1 VPQSPLARL
10 LLGASAVLFS
20 TYPCRA
26 QTQQLP
32 TQQPPPP
39 AQPPKQQSPP
49 PAGQQAAQSPQIK
62 KPAAGPPAPQ
72 STHYPVLLLVQGN
85 DQPWSVRIGLRGPER
100 MDRTGYPPIPLEP
113 AEVVREGATDS
124 WTYHAKDSQTG
135 AAVSVHVSREAC
147 TDPASGG
154 KFAFTASIEHAQ
166 IGLAQ
171 GCARVATE
179 LFPKI
184 NNQPTDDDDTKD
196 KPAPPTITK
205 FKPPV
210 AVAYLNAA
218 GKLIVKR
225 GTVARAVPGKSG
237 YQPALSHD
245 GKRLLYTTDEQG
257 AEKSAEMGRERT
269 ISLYDWTTGKSTE
282 LIRGS
287 VQQPFWSPDDTHFA
301 FLKFDGGKWQLW
313 TAPVDAPEKAT
324 LVYPGEAISLHGWA
338 DAQAILA
345 GDLQT
350 LFWIG
355 EDGTLKQNLASS
367 DLYGKDQFGLS
378 SANTVRIHPLNPDL
392 LLVSAE
398 FLPAAAAAYLKN
410 AQAANTNK
418 DAPKIAGPPAGQAF
432 FLYEIKSKRRVLLS
446 PANLTS
452 SLAGWSRDG
461 LQIYFTG
468 RDASGKAMSI
478 YKMFWDG
485 TSQIK
490 VQDGYDL
497 VIGQ

>member
-10 LLGASAVLFS
+10 LLGASAVLF
-20 TYPCRA
+20 TAHLCRA
-26 QTQQLP
+26 QTPQPPAQ
-32 TQQPPPP
+32 QQPPPQ
-39 AQPPKQQSPP
+39 QPPKQPTPP
-49 PAGQQAAQSPQIK
+49 PPSQQSAVPSQAK
-62 KPAAGPPAPQ
+62 KPAVGPPAPQ

-85 DQPWSVRIGLRGPER
+85 DQSWSVRIGLRGPER
-100 MDRTGYPPIPLEP
+100 MDRNGYPPIPLEP
-113 AEVVREGATDS
+113 TDVARDGSTDS

-135 AAVSVHVSREAC
+135 AAVSVHITRETCA
-147 TDPASGG
+147 DPASTN
-154 KFAFTASIEHAQ
+154 KYAFSASTEHAQ
-166 IGLAQ
+166 IGSGQ

-184 NNQPTDDDDTKD
+184 NNQPTDDDDDAKD

-218 GKLIVKR
+218 GKLIIKR
-225 GTVARAVPGKSG
+225 GTIARAVPGKSG

-245 GKRLLYTTDEQG
+245 GKRLLYTAD
-257 AEKSAEMGRERT
+257 EKSAEKPEERT
-269 ISLYDWTTGKSTE
+269 ISLYDWGTGKTTE

-287 VQQPFWSPDDTHFA
+287 VQQPFWSSDDTRVA
-301 FLKFDGGKWQLW
+301 FLKFDGTKWQLW
-313 TAPVDAPEKAT
+313 TAAVDAPEKAA

-355 EDGTLKQNLASS
+355 EDGTLKQNLASA

-378 SANTVRIHPLNPDL
+378 SGNTVRVHPLNPDL

-398 FLPAAAAAYLKN
+398 ILPAAAAAYLKS
-410 AQAANTNK
+410 AQATTTNNK
-418 DAPKIAGPPAGQAF
+418 DAAKIAGAPARQVF
-432 FLYEIKSKRRVLLS
+432 FLYEVKSKRRVLLS
-446 PANLTS
+446 PPNLTS
-452 SLAGWSRDG
+452 SFAEWSRDG
-461 LQIYFTG
+461 LQIFFTG
-468 RDASGKAMSI
+468 TDPSGKSI
-478 YKMFWDG
+478 AIYRMFWDG
-485 TSQIK
+485 TSLIK